1 MILKKNFNEQ
11 PRVTC
16 NMFFILSSFKSPNLI
31 TDGSYLPYSVSGDT
45 SFKEVHLIPRIL
57 SLPLSREEDRGNEI
71 EDVRASDVFALPYCA
86 HKFMLQCILD
96 FRALLRVTPS
106 VSTGGREWLQ

>member
-1 MILKKNFNEQ
+1 MILKKKLQ
-11 PRVTC
+11 RT
-16 NMFFILSSFKSPNLI
+16 
-31 TDGSYLPYSVSGDT
+31 T
-45 SFKEVHLIPRIL
+45 
-57 SLPLSREEDRGNEI
+57 SREEDRGNEI

-86 HKFMLQCILD
+86 HKFMLQCIVD